1 MKMTFRV
8 CIVIVQVVLCMGT
21 WYGGGENTKCSAEKR
36 ILNKRPNISIEAKIS
51 SIRIQKFTDEDR

>member
-1 MKMTFRV
+1 MTFRV

-51 SIRIQKFTDEDR
+51 SIRI